1 MIPELQAAGTRRFF
15 CFFTFI
21 FRLLPLTPA
30 GFSSSLCPVN
40 NFQPGE
46 IAGSALST
54 LHEQVRMPMNK
65 RFNDLILAAIKQR
78 ISDLHITG
86 GYPLIFRREGIIH
99 SDKNVQW
106 THTDIDALV
115 KGMLSDRQLFTLRKR
130 WSVDFAM
137 SFNDVRVRI
146 NAFYTTRGLS
156 LAIRLLPETIPDVN
170 ALNLHPSLNQIRDLR
185 SGMVLVCGSTGSG
198 KSTTVAA
205 IIEEINRTRPVHII
219 TIEDPIE
226 YRFKPKKAFI
236 EQREVGI
243 HVPSFDQGLLDS
255 LRENPDVI
263 FVGELRDPDTI
274 KMALTAAESGHLVFG
289 TLHATD
295 AEDAIYRI
303 NNCVSG
309 EGQEIIRYQFA
320 SAFSW
325 LIIQQL
331 VHIEKAGF
339 RVPILSIMRGSSSV
353 RSSIRENKLTQLE
366 TIMHTSRNEGMF
378 TMELYRKEFIDKL
391 TSFKH
396 PYKSFGIGADA
407 SKEKDYVS
415 SLIDPNAVQ
424 NVVYT
429 ANIEDALATPASKKD
444 EDWQQYVI
452 LEDHDVDLKDIFEQ
466 YDQQENLKPDKN
478 GSKGK

>member
-1 MIPELQAAGTRRFF
+1 MD
-15 CFFTFI
+15 
-21 FRLLPLTPA
+21 
-30 GFSSSLCPVN
+30 
-40 NFQPGE
+40 
-46 IAGSALST
+46 
-54 LHEQVRMPMNK
+54 K

-86 GYPLIFRREGIIH
+86 GYPLIFRRDGVIH
-99 SDKNVQW
+99 SDKNMKW
-106 THTDIDALV
+106 THTEIDKLV
-115 KGMLSDRQLFTLRKR
+115 KEMLSDRQLFTLRKR

-137 SFNDVRVRI
+137 SLQEVRIRI

-185 SGMVLVCGSTGSG
+185 AGMVLVCGSTGSG

-243 HVPSFDQGLLDS
+243 HVPSFEQGLLDS

-274 KMALTAAESGHLVFG
+274 KTALTAAESGHLVFG

-320 SAFSW
+320 SSFSW

-331 VHIEKAGF
+331 IHIEKAGF
-339 RVPILSIMRGSSSV
+339 RVPVLSILRGSSSV

-366 TIMHTSRNEGMF
+366 TIMHTGRNEGMF
-378 TMELYRKEFIDKL
+378 TMELYRKEFIDRL
-391 TSFKH
+391 PSFNH
-396 PYKSFGIGADA
+396 PYKSFGMGADS

-429 ANIEDALATPASKKD
+429 ANLDDALIKPEDKRKED
-444 EDWQQYVI
+444 DWQQYVV

-466 YDQQENLKPDKN
+466 YDHSDNRFNSN
-478 GSKGK
+478 GSKDK